1 MALRR
6 DSAHWQEKL
15 GQLQKMLQALGAAE
29 NSTRRPQ
36 RTAATT
42 RRLVER
48 CLVFEQLVR
57 TSSWTDGPP
66 RDCEGSGLLP

>member
-1 MALRR
+1 
-6 DSAHWQEKL
+6 
-15 GQLQKMLQALGAAE
+15 MLQALGAAE